1 MNGSKMSPRD
11 RLNCMA
17 AERTDSGES
26 VAESAVRT
34 GRRGSGGDPHV
45 VVIGAGFSGLAA
57 AYQLTNMG
65 IGVTVLEGDAEVGGL
80 AGCFEVNGERLE
92 KFYHHWFV
100 NDSHIMQ
107 LISELGC
114 EHNIIRRPTRTG
126 MYFANNLFNL
136 SAPLDV
142 LRFKPLRYFDR
153 VRLAALVL
161 RARTVKD
168 WQQLES
174 LTAQQWLSKLGGKA
188 VYEVVWEPL
197 LRGKFGSHAPDI
209 SAVWFWNKLK
219 LRGGSRNGRGNEV
232 LAYYRGGFA
241 ALARRMATEVTAK
254 GGKIRTGV
262 AARALLVDGN
272 RVTGVSTEQGEICA
286 DAVIATPALPIIA
299 DLVRPHVPA
308 EYADDLCKIQYL
320 ANICV
325 VLELDRSLSKTYW
338 LNVNDPGFP
347 FVGVIEHTNFE
358 PAETYGGRHI
368 VYLSKYLAESD
379 PLYAMSDAQILE
391 YSLPHLQR
399 MFPYFARNWILASH
413 VWRARFAQPI
423 MKRGYRDLIPS
434 GGTPL
439 EGFHIATMAQIYPE
453 DRGTNYA
460 VREGRAIARK
470 VYEQLRRSQ
479 TASEQSPA

>member
-1 MNGSKMSPRD
+1 MTPAGNTS
-11 RLNCMA
+11 A
-17 AERTDSGES
+17 AESPIPPR
-26 VAESAVRT
+26 
-34 GRRGSGGDPHV
+34 RRGSDTALHV
-45 VVIGAGFSGLAA
+45 VVIGAGFTGLAA
-57 AYQLTNMG
+57 AYQLTSSG
-65 IGVTVLEGDAEVGGL
+65 IGVTVLEADAEVGGL

-107 LISELGC
+107 LVRELGGA
-114 EHNIIRRPTRTG
+114 HDVIHRPTRTG
-126 MYFANNLFNL
+126 MYFANNFFKL

-142 LRFKPLRYFDR
+142 LRFKPLKYVDR
-153 VRLAALVL
+153 IRLATLVL
-161 RARTVKD
+161 RARAVND

-174 LTAQQWLSKLGGKA
+174 LTAQQWLSQLGGDA
-188 VYEVVWEPL
+188 VYKVVWEPL
-197 LRGKFGSHAPDI
+197 LRGKFGSHAQDI

-241 ALARRMATEVTAK
+241 ALARRMAAEIAAK
-254 GGKIRTGV
+254 GGEIRTGV
-262 AARALLVDGN
+262 AARALLVEGN
-272 RVTGVSTEQGEICA
+272 RVTGVRTARGVIEA

-299 DLVRPHVPA
+299 DLLRPHVPA
-308 EYADDLCKIQYL
+308 EYADELCKIEYL
-320 ANICV
+320 ANLCV
-325 VLELDRSLSKTYW
+325 VLELDRSLSSTYW

-368 VYLSKYLAESD
+368 VYLSKYLAETD
-379 PLYAMSDAQILE
+379 PLYAMSDAQMLE
-391 YSLPHLQR
+391 YALPHLQR
-399 MFPYFARNWILASH
+399 MFPDFARSWILASH

-423 MKRGYRDLIPS
+423 VKRGYRELIPS
-434 GGTPL
+434 AQTPL
-439 EGFHIATMAQIYPE
+439 ERFHIATMAQIYPE

-470 VYEQLRRSQ
+470 VCEQLRR
-479 TASEQSPA
+479 AQSAFA

>member
-1 MNGSKMSPRD
+1 
-11 RLNCMA
+11 
-17 AERTDSGES
+17 
-26 VAESAVRT
+26 VAETAIQLK
-34 GRRGSGGDPHV
+34 RRGIDAVPHV
-45 VVIGAGFSGLAA
+45 VVIGAGFTGLAA
-57 AYQLTNMG
+57 AYQLTSLG
-65 IGVTVLEGDAEVGGL
+65 IGVTVLESDTEVGGL
-80 AGCFEVNGERLE
+80 AGCFDVNGERLE

-100 NDSHIMQ
+100 TDSHIMQ
-107 LISELGC
+107 LIRELGG
-114 EHNIIRRPTRTG
+114 EANIVHRPTRTG
-126 MYFANNLFNL
+126 MYFANNFFNL

-142 LRFKPLRYFDR
+142 LRFKPLKYLDR
-153 VRLAALVL
+153 IRLAAMVL
-161 RARTVKD
+161 RARAVND

-174 LTAQQWLSKLGGKA
+174 LTAQDWLSQLGGDA
-188 VYEVVWEPL
+188 VYKVVWEPL

-241 ALARRMATEVTAK
+241 ALARRMAAEIAAK
-254 GGKIRTGV
+254 GGEILTGV
-262 AARALLVDGN
+262 AARALLVNGN
-272 RVTGVSTEQGEICA
+272 RVTGVKTARGVIDA

-299 DLVRPHVPA
+299 DLLRPHVPPD
-308 EYADDLCKIQYL
+308 YADQLCKIQYL

-379 PLYAMSDAQILE
+379 PLYAMSNAEMLE
-391 YSLPHLQR
+391 YAIPHLQR
-399 MFPYFARNWILASH
+399 MFPVFARSWILASH
-413 VWRARFAQPI
+413 VWHARFAQPI
-423 MKRGYRDLIPS
+423 VTRGYRELIPNS
-434 GGTPL
+434 ETPL
-439 EGFHIATMAQIYPE
+439 DGFHIATMAQIYPE

-460 VREGRAIARK
+460 VREGRAIART
-470 VYEQLRRSQ
+470 VCEQLRRSQ
-479 TASEQSPA
+479 ITTA